1 MIGDKMQIGNITI
14 NKYKC
19 QWKHSGLHRYI
30 KKTAILHSDSL
41 QNVKIKAAKF
51 YGSLPTEIVLIGG

>member
-41 QNVKIKAAKF
+41 QNVKIKAKQF